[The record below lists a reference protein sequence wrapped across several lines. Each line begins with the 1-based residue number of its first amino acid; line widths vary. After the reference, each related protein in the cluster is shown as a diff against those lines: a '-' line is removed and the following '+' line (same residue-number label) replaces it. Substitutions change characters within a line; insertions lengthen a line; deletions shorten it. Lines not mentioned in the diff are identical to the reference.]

1 MGNGAYREF
10 KVQLRVYEESKT
22 EDLEELSQR
31 FDSIRVEL
39 DSAEDCFHLVNS
51 SVAET
56 PAMPYFLSIMQHLL
70 CIRDDVKVK

>member
-1 MGNGAYREF
+1 MGNGAFKEF
-10 KVQLRVYEESKT
+10 KVQLTVYEESKK

-39 DSAEDCFHLVNS
+39 DSVEDCFQLVCNS
-51 SVAET
+51 VTET

-70 CIRDDVKVK
+70 CIREDVKVK